1 MGEVALGTGSGFI
14 WDSKGH
20 VVTNWHVIRKAD
32 LKNVNVAILTKKKYI
47 PTNDRESEYSRT
59 VYKAKLVGYD
69 EDKDIAVL
77 KLPDYDSKGNKNY
90 WEGIERAHG
99 SFSELGSENSIPPIP
114 LSVGQTALA
123 IGNPFGLD
131 HSLSV
136 GVISGLGR
144 EVRSP
149 SGRPIP
155 NVIQTDA
162 AINPGNSG
170 GPLLD
175 SSGRLIGMNTAI
187 FSTTGSSAGIGFA
200 IPFDT
205 LAYVVTMIL
214 RSGKVIRPALGI
226 SYLEGSRARVLGIT
240 RGVLV
245 LDVPAGSY
253 CAKSGL
259 KGTMRGAEGI
269 TIGDIIVGFDGKEID
284 KEADLFKALE
294 GRKVGDTVTL
304 TVSRSTV
311 SERKDSQD
319 FSTDNLAFKDIRLQT
334 ILQGSDVVKR
344 TETKVAGAVN

>member
-14 WDSKGH
+14 WDSSGH
-20 VVTNWHVIRKAD
+20 VITNYHVIRRAD
-32 LKNVNVAILTKKKYI
+32 LNNINVAILSPKT
-47 PTNDRESEYSRT
+47 PSNDRDSEFKRT
-59 VYKAKLVGYD
+59 VYKATLVGYD

-77 KLPDYDSKGNKNY
+77 QLPPLSSLGKKNA
-90 WEGIERAHG
+90 WETISRAHG
-99 SFSELGSENSIPPIP
+99 SFSSLGSENSIPPIP
-114 LSVGQTALA
+114 LRVGQTALA

-214 RSGKVIRPALGI
+214 REGKVVRPALGI

-245 LDVPAGSY
+245 LDVPTTSKCYQAG
-253 CAKSGL
+253 L
-259 KGTMRGAEGI
+259 RGTLRSEQGI
-269 TIGDIIVGFDGKEID
+269 TIGDIIVAFDGKEID

-294 GRKVGDTVTL
+294 GHKIGDTVTL

-311 SERKDSQD
+311 KDSKDSQD
-319 FSTDNLAFKDIRLQT
+319 FSTDNLTFKDIKITTVLQS
-334 ILQGSDVVKR
+334 SDVVKR
-344 TETKVAGAVN
+344 TDTKVAGAIN

>member
-14 WDSKGH
+14 WDSSGH
-20 VVTNWHVIRKAD
+20 VITNYHVIRRAD
-32 LKNVNVAILTKKKYI
+32 LNNINVAILSPKT
-47 PTNDRESEYSRT
+47 PSNDRDSEFKRT
-59 VYKAKLVGYD
+59 VYKATLVGYD

-77 KLPDYDSKGNKNY
+77 QLPLLSSLGKKNA
-90 WEGIERAHG
+90 WETISRAHG
-99 SFSELGSENSIPPIP
+99 SFSSLGSENSIPPIP
-114 LSVGQTALA
+114 LRVGQTALA

-214 RSGKVIRPALGI
+214 REGKVVRPALGI
-226 SYLEGSRARVLGIT
+226 SYLEGSRAR
-240 RGVLV
+240 
-245 LDVPAGSY
+245 
-253 CAKSGL
+253 
-259 KGTMRGAEGI
+259 
-269 TIGDIIVGFDGKEID
+269 
-284 KEADLFKALE
+284 
-294 GRKVGDTVTL
+294 
-304 TVSRSTV
+304 
-311 SERKDSQD
+311 
-319 FSTDNLAFKDIRLQT
+319 
-334 ILQGSDVVKR
+334 
-344 TETKVAGAVN
+344 